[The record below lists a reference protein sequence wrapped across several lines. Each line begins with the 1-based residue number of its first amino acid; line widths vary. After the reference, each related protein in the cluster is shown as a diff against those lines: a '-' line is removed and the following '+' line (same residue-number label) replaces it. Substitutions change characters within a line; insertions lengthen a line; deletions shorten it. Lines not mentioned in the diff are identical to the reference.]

1 MSGGDSSY
9 GKTDKES
16 RNYIATNRA
25 QSALT
30 C

>member
-1 MSGGDSSY
+1 MNGGDSSCE
-9 GKTDKES
+9 KVNKES